1 MTNHASRTPQDATQ
15 EATNEGEPHG
25 FSFTR
30 PELTFKVGRP
40 NVGADAGVKIYGD
53 LLRVARNTRGLSG
66 EEMLALLR
74 QAGVGLSIGT
84 LYSLERSLIRP
95 SLEQARVIG
104 AVYGVTV
111 DRLIEPTREAS
122 AAEAKL
128 RDNVR
133 DDIVTRFIEQLESE
147 IANIQKKAGA

>member
-1 MTNHASRTPQDATQ
+1 
-15 EATNEGEPHG
+15 
-25 FSFTR
+25 
-30 PELTFKVGRP
+30 
-40 NVGADAGVKIYGD
+40 
-53 LLRVARNTRGLSG
+53 
-66 EEMLALLR
+66 
-74 QAGVGLSIGT
+74 VGLSIGT

>member
-1 MTNHASRTPQDATQ
+1 MSKQDTPTTPDSTND
-15 EATNEGEPHG
+15 GEVHG

-40 NVGADAGVKIYGD
+40 NVGADVGVKIYGD